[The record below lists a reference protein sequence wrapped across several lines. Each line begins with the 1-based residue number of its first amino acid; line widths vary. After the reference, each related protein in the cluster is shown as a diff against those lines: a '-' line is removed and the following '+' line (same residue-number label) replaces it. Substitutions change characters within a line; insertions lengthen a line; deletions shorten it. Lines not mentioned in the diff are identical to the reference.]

1 MKFVIEKN
9 IRILDELV
17 SYYNKL
23 GNKDIHIDM
32 REEGNKH
39 HLFVS
44 GEVENMSD
52 EELLNLK
59 VLLSTPRQ
67 REIEEYYWQLGG
79 EVSFDCELTLVGMM
93 IDEAKISYK
102 NNILSIEVIRED

>member
-32 REEGNKH
+32 REEENKH

-44 GEVENMSD
+44 GEVENMSE

-59 VLLSTPRQ
+59 VLLTTPRQ

>member
-1 MKFVIEKN
+1 MKFIIEKN

-32 REEGNKH
+32 REEGNEH

-44 GEVENMSD
+44 GEVKNMSE

-59 VLLSTPRQ
+59 LLLTTPRQ

-79 EVSFDCELTLVGMM
+79 ESSFDCELTLVGMM

-102 NNILSIEVIRED
+102 NNILSITVIRED